1 MLILFRLDIKGRDVR
16 YIQIPQYDGLSIKD
30 ISNFLEEGHRHVFQ
44 YMPDAQEIHK
54 VPKQWIANV
63 ANSILKNIF
72 SDWVKAQVESRNETV
87 RSKKNMMIQMDPEI
101 AAAFA
106 ASSKVS
112 RKYFDLYH
120 LIIRLT
126 FFLVHHGVGA
136 NMLKTESKR
145 RRTKQQ
151 IEEDKQTEL
160 AKENAMRTQLAQ
172 IQEM

>member
-44 YMPDAQEIHK
+44 YMPDSQEIHK

-72 SDWVKAQVESRNETV
+72 SDWVKAQVEARNETV
-87 RSKKNMMIQMDPEI
+87 KSKKNMMIQMDPEI

-112 RKYFDLYH
+112 RKY
-120 LIIRLT
+120 
-126 FFLVHHGVGA
+126 
-136 NMLKTESKR
+136 
-145 RRTKQQ
+145 QC
-151 IEEDKQTEL
+151 
-160 AKENAMRTQLAQ
+160 
-172 IQEM
+172 